1 MSKIKE
7 LLKDKDSILV
17 FDVDGCLAVLEFGD
31 YNHYSLSDESWI
43 DAINSGKEFYSSD
56 RVSPKLQ
63 NFINSR
69 NINNVYVITKSYTIN
84 EDNMKYEFLT
94 KNYNILRENIY
105 CVRED
110 DLKKEALKEIKKKY
124 PDLEDKKI
132 VMIDDSVS
140 ILTDIMN
147 NTNFST
153 VHISS
158 FFDI

>member
-7 LLKDKDSILV
+7 LLKDKDTVLA
-17 FDVDGCLAVLEFGD
+17 FDVDGCLAVLEFGE

-56 RVSPKLQ
+56 RVSSFFK
-63 NFINSR
+63 NFISNR
-69 NINNVYVITKSYTIN
+69 NIDNIYAITKSYTTN

-94 KNYNILRENIY
+94 KNYNIKKENIY

-110 DLKKEALKEIKKKY
+110 SLKKEALKEIKKKY
-124 PDLEDKKI
+124 PNLEDKKI
-132 VMIDDSVS
+132 IMIDDSVS
-140 ILTDIMN
+140 VLTDIMN

-153 VHISS
+153 VHVSS